1 MWQFSFIWRFSVK
14 KIRMKWKFIHK
25 LSILNQLKIQAA
37 RSLNDENI
45 SDSRLMNFNI
55 ENKWY
60 FHCMICLY
68 FLGVTV
74 ILDLCFNFG
83 IFSEATY
90 LDTQLQL
97 E

>member
-1 MWQFSFIWRFSVK
+1 MKVHSQVVNFQSAEYAISF
-14 KIRMKWKFIHK
+14 
-25 LSILNQLKIQAA
+25 QLK
-37 RSLNDENI
+37 ENI
-45 SDSRLMNFNI
+45 IDFRLMNFNI

-68 FLGVTV
+68 FLRVTV

-83 IFSEATY
+83 IFSEATH